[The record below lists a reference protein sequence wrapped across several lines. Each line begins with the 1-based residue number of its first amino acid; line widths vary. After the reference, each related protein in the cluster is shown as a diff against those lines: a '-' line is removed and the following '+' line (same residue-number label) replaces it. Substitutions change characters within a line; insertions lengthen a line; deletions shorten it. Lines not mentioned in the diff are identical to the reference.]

1 MIKKTITYITSII
14 PSPLPGKLFTILPE
28 SFQFFSPVH
37 SCILTVTLR
46 EKCPN
51 TDVFLVHKVTIKNE
65 NFFVLIVSCL
75 STHQGKN
82 FTLKEVFLVRIFPY
96 SVQIQDGPQRPPY
109 LVTFHAVSV
118 YSIPKRRKR
127 PLMHSIRNFSDK
139 LKKCCSKC
147 FI

>member
-37 SCILTVTLR
+37 SCILTITLR

-65 NFFVLIVSCL
+65 NFFLLIVSCL
-75 STHQGKN
+75 STHQRKN
-82 FTLKEVFLVRIFPY
+82 FKLKEVFLVRIFPY
-96 SVQIQDGPQRPPY
+96 SVQIQENTVHKDLRIWSLFTSSPFILY
-109 LVTFHAVSV
+109 LSTESA
-118 YSIPKRRKR
+118 
-127 PLMHSIRNFSDK
+127 L
-139 LKKCCSKC
+139 
-147 FI
+147 

>member
-14 PSPLPGKLFTILPE
+14 SSPLPGKLFAILPE

-37 SCILTVTLR
+37 SCILTITLR

-96 SVQIQDGPQRPPY
+96 SVQIQENTDHKDLRIWSLFTPSPFILY
-109 LVTFHAVSV
+109 LSAESA
-118 YSIPKRRKR
+118 
-127 PLMHSIRNFSDK
+127 L
-139 LKKCCSKC
+139 
-147 FI
+147 

>member
-37 SCILTVTLR
+37 SCILTITLR

-51 TDVFLVHKVTIKNE
+51 TDVFLVHKVAIKNE

-96 SVQIQDGPQRPPY
+96 SVQIQENTDHKDLRIWSLFTPSPFILY
-109 LVTFHAVSV
+109 LIAESE
-118 YSIPKRRKR
+118 
-127 PLMHSIRNFSDK
+127 
-139 LKKCCSKC
+139 C

>member
-1 MIKKTITYITSII
+1 MIKKTITYITPII
-14 PSPLPGKLFTILPE
+14 PSPLPSKLFTILPE

-37 SCILTVTLR
+37 SYILTITLR

-96 SVQIQDGPQRPPY
+96 SVQIQENTDPKDLRIWSLFTPSLFILY
-109 LVTFHAVSV
+109 VSAE
-118 YSIPKRRKR
+118 SA
-127 PLMHSIRNFSDK
+127 L
-139 LKKCCSKC
+139 
-147 FI
+147 